1 MNASKELAL
10 RIAKIID
17 NKRGE
22 DIVILQVDHLTSIA
36 DFFIVAHGRNNIQVR
51 AISEEIED
59 QLASEGIEPRRKE
72 GAQDA
77 RWVVIDYANVIV
89 HIFHP
94 EDREYYHIERLWMDG
109 SNQIAFEPTKPSD
122 E

>member
-1 MNASKELAL
+1 MNSTRELAL
-10 RIAKIID
+10 QIAGIID
-17 NKRGE
+17 DKRGE
-22 DIVILQVDHLTSIA
+22 DIIILQVDHLTSIA
-36 DFFIVAHGRNNIQVR
+36 DYFIVAHGRNNIQVR

-59 QLASEGIEPRRKE
+59 KLSEQGIEPRRKE

-77 RWVVIDYANVIV
+77 RWVVIDYASVIV

-109 SNQIAFEPTKPSD
+109 SNQVQFESKYK
-122 E
+122 